1 MGSTLVRWALR
12 VGLGSVLQL
21 ALLLISLAMTN
32 SLLSQAA
39 ELSDTHLEMLA
50 GRDWNQ
56 RQNDRKVVFIDGF
69 ISGSHWVASNSMF
82 PASMFSDETV
92 RAGAQI
98 LWEKATAEFGK
109 AIVIRNCNCQGN
121 TLLKT

>member
-1 MGSTLVRWALR
+1 MLL
-12 VGLGSVLQL
+12 L
-21 ALLLISLAMTN
+21 ALPLFLLAVTGFPAVH
-32 SLLSQAA
+32 AA
-39 ELSDTHLEMLA
+39 ELPETPVQMLA
-50 GRDWNQ
+50 GGDWNQ
-56 RQNDRKVVFIDGF
+56 WQNDRKVVFIDGF
-69 ISGSHWVASNSMF
+69 IFGSHWDASNSIF

-109 AIVIRNCNCQGN
+109 AIDNPKLQLQGN